1 MSLGSEIETETR
13 SNHKMNSYR
22 VEKISIIQRNFDRY
36 NLALCL
42 EGGVNNKNDYGC
54 IDFGTVI
61 FLAK

>member
-13 SNHKMNSYR
+13 SNQKMNSYR

-36 NLALCL
+36 IWALCL
-42 EGGVNNKNDYGC
+42 EGGVNNKNDYGS
-54 IDFGTVI
+54 IDFGTVT